1 MFWDKVAGIYDFIET
16 TYNGKVYRA
25 LGQKVAEEINAE
37 DLVLECACGTGAI
50 SRFIA
55 PKCKALIATDYAVGM
70 LKQTARHCK
79 EFPNIKI
86 KRADLTKLKF
96 RDNCFDKVIAGN
108 VLHLLEDPLAGVK
121 ELERVCKPGGKII
134 LPTYINREGS
144 TNRMAIQ
151 LLTLAGVDFKRQ
163 FNLVTYQQFFETA
176 GYQGAA
182 YSIVDGKMPCAIAVI
197 TKRCV

>member
-16 TYNGKVYRA
+16 AYNGKVYRG
-25 LGQKVAEEINAE
+25 LGQKVAEEISA
-37 DLVLECACGTGAI
+37 DDFVLECACGTGAI

-55 PKCKALIATDYAVGM
+55 PKCKAFIATDYAVGM

-86 KRADLTKLKF
+86 KRADITKLKF

-121 ELERVCKPGGKII
+121 ELERVCKPRGKII
-134 LPTYINREGS
+134 LPTYINHAGT
-144 TNRMAIQ
+144 TNRMAIR
-151 LLTLAGVDFKRQ
+151 LFTLAGVDFKRQ
-163 FNLVTYQQFFETA
+163 FDLVTYQQFFEKA
-176 GYQGAA
+176 
-182 YSIVDGKMPCAIAVI
+182 
-197 TKRCV
+197 RL